1 MKDNVLIDTSAWI
14 AYFQAHGSSSVLET
28 VDELLSR
35 NEICVPKIV
44 LAELIQGAHSEK
56 DLAVIQD
63 FFEAFHIIGEQED
76 TWIDAGKL
84 SYVLK
89 KKGKTV
95 NLADC
100 YIAVMAKENN
110 CTVLTLDKHFK
121 EIQKETDLGLISV
134 HP

>member
-14 AYFQAHGSSSVLET
+14 AYFQAHGSSAVSEI

-35 NEICVPKIV
+35 SEICVPKIV

-89 KKGKTV
+89 KKGKIV

-110 CTVLTLDKHFK
+110 CSVLTLDKHFK
-121 EIQKETDLGLISV
+121 EIQKETGLRLVSV